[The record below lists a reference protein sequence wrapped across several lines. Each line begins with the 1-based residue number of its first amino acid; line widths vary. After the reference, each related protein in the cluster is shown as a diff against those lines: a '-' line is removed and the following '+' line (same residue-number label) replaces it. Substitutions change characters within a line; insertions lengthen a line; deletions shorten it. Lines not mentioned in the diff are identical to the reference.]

1 MKNGS
6 DLIPSKIIFNR
17 VMTIRA
23 SFKRFFPAVFLL
35 ILSCIE
41 PYEPQVGQDTLNI
54 LVVDGFVN
62 ATDHSATVRLSRT
75 QPISEL
81 GLADPETKA
90 TVTIDASTGVSYS
103 LAEKEP
109 GEYKIKELAIDK
121 NVFYTLHI
129 KTISGGEYISDTIR
143 IRATPPIDSLGFSI
157 SSNGEML
164 SVHVNTHDPE
174 RMTRYYGWDFIET
187 YEYLAPDSSEFK
199 FVNNEAIPRTS
210 EESIFACWQTED
222 PTSISIGTSIRLV
235 DDVIN
240 RKSIL
245 SISKGSPK
253 LSVRY
258 SVLVKQRALSA
269 LEYTFLDQ
277 LRKTTET
284 LGGLFAPTPI
294 SVLGNIHSI
303 NDKNEPVLGYFS
315 GAEIKEKRFF
325 IEYQDMPAYFRSL
338 RNNTGCEFELTC
350 PIFPDPVNGNPLFC
364 VSLGDLPDDTII
376 LRILDQNFY
385 EFTSPECGDCR
396 VKGGTTKKPDFW

>member
-1 MKNGS
+1 
-6 DLIPSKIIFNR
+6 
-17 VMTIRA
+17 MTVRA

-35 ILSCIE
+35 ALSCIE
-41 PYEPQVGQDTLNI
+41 PYEPQVGQDNLNM

-90 TVTIDASTGVSYS
+90 TVRIEVSTGVSYS
-103 LAEKEP
+103 LMEKEL
-109 GEYKIKELAIDK
+109 GEYKVKELAIDM
-121 NVFYTLHI
+121 NAFYTLHI
-129 KTISGGEYISDTIR
+129 KTISGSEYTSDTIR
-143 IRATPPIDSLGFSI
+143 MKATPPIDSLGFSI
-157 SSNGEML
+157 SSNGEVL

-174 RMTRYYGWDFIET
+174 RKTRYYGWDFIET
-187 YEYLAPDSSEFK
+187 YEYLAPDSSEYK
-199 FVNNEAIPRTS
+199 FVKNEAIPRTS

-235 DDVIN
+235 DDVIH

-245 SISKGSPK
+245 TIPKGSPK

-269 LEYTFLDQ
+269 LEYTFLDE
-277 LRKTTET
+277 LKKTTET
-284 LGGLFAPTPI
+284 LGGIFGTTPI

-315 GAEIKEKRFF
+315 GAELKEKRFF
-325 IEYQDMPAYFRSL
+325 IEYSDMPANFRSL
-338 RNNTGCEFELTC
+338 RNNAGCEFELTC
-350 PIFPDPVNGNPLFC
+350 PIFPDPTTGNPLFC
-364 VSLGDLPDDTII
+364 VSLGDLPDDAII

-396 VKGGTTKKPDFW
+396 VKGGTTTRPEFW